1 MRRSQQVS
9 AKVPVPA
16 GHEAARC
23 RSLAESKTHD
33 VTQEFFLP
41 APPDAGPMMA
51 AAAQNQ
57 G

>member
-9 AKVPVPA
+9 AKVQYRYQP
-16 GHEAARC
+16 GHRC